1 MCCDT
6 ISRKVTTLLMMIRI
20 IIIIRI
26 TIIIIMIIIII
37 ITIII
42 IIIIIIIMIII
53 MIITISFF
61 IFSLGEAWANIG
73 AIHMHKR
80 TYDKALHAL
89 SEAKKHKSR
98 YLLYI

>member
-6 ISRKVTTLLMMIRI
+6 ISRKFTTILMIIRI
-20 IIIIRI
+20 IVMIIIV
-26 TIIIIMIIIII
+26 IIIM
-37 ITIII
+37 
-42 IIIIIIIMIII
+42 IIIIIIMIII